1 MGKTRG
7 VEVLLVRHGESTANV
22 ARIWQG
28 RLNYELSET
37 GRDQATRAGRALAG
51 ISAARIYSSPLVRAA
66 STAHIIAGEIVGY
79 PPGDIQLLHDL
90 TERGGGLLEGHT
102 WDDFEASRPDLASR
116 FFELPDEKRWDHLG
130 AESTA
135 SALHRVRRALETV
148 RTSHEPG
155 ERAILVSHG
164 GLLGSFFLDEFGPE
178 VPGERA
184 ALANG
189 SITRLILGDGGP
201 RISTLGDVSHL
212 E

>member
-1 MGKTRG
+1 MGMTRG
-7 VEVLLVRHGESTANV
+7 VEALLVRHGESTANL

-28 RLNYELSET
+28 RLDYELSET

-51 ISAARIYSSPLVRAA
+51 VSPARIYSSPLVRAA
-66 STAHIIAGEIVGY
+66 STAHIIAGEIGY
-79 PPGDIQLLHDL
+79 PPGDIQCLHDL

-116 FFELPDEKRWDHLG
+116 FFELPDEKRWTHLG

-135 SALHRVRRALETV
+135 SALHRMRRALETV
-148 RTSHEPG
+148 HGRHEPG
-155 ERAILVSHG
+155 EKAILVSHG

-178 VPGERA
+178 IPGERA

-189 SITRLILGDGGP
+189 SITHLILGDGGP

-212 E
+212 G